1 MTKKARP
8 DWEAVEKAYR
18 AGSVSVRAIAEEF
31 GTSEGT
37 IRSRAKA
44 QGWLRDLTEQVRVA
58 TKEKISRTVSRTD
71 FTQPDVRE
79 DAEIVDAESSK
90 RAGVVVGQIG
100 RLEVWEGIA
109 QKLAKSLA
117 GTEVTEDNQAEFA
130 RSLNAGVDAE
140 LKVIKAQRQAYGIDE
155 SSHEESY
162 ESRLA
167 RLLGASQQV

>member
-1 MTKKARP
+1 MLPAQ
-8 DWEAVEKAYR
+8 
-18 AGSVSVRAIAEEF
+18 
-31 GTSEGT
+31 
-37 IRSRAKA
+37 SR
-44 QGWLRDLTEQVRVA
+44 G
-58 TKEKISRTVSRTD
+58 
-71 FTQPDVRE
+71 TQPDVRE

-130 RSLNAGVDAE
+130 CSLNAGVDAE

-167 RLLGASQQV
+167 RLLGANPQT